1 MKIKDSLTIHNIPFT
16 LPDNYVVN
24 TSLWQKSDIGPNGS
38 YLLEHVPQFFG
49 NKWQCEIYQLKNS
62 GKIY

>member
-49 NKWQCEIYQLKNS
+49 K
-62 GKIY
+62 